1 MSRITKIEIGRFDYA
16 VAGEFKFFKPGPD
29 GRVVRPS
36 VLVRLTDDNGVIGW
50 GQSVPVPTW
59 TYETVESVL
68 TTLEHYLAEVV
79 IGRDP
84 ADFAGLHAAMNTA
97 IRPAF
102 SVGQPLCKA
111 ALDLACY
118 DLVGRQRGVPAW
130 QLFGPP
136 HGAAEEGTRAC
147 LQNSNQAHNG
157 DGRQPAGGRG
167 LGANKLADLPKPQLQ
182 ARPSSLP
189 PGSAGPAVDSL
200 TLSWTVASP
209 KWEVIERQLAEGRAR
224 GYRNFNIKVGAPQTA
239 DYDLELARKVR
250 AFAPDGFLWAD
261 ANTGYTPAEAQAM
274 APKLRDAGVDV
285 LESPLPP
292 TQVRG
297 YQALKK
303 QGALPVLMDEG
314 IVGPEV
320 ASEFIAL
327 GMLDG
332 IAMKPARNAGLWPSV
347 QIVNELRERGLMV
360 LGSGLSDPDFSLL
373 ASVHLFTWSGMKR
386 PCALNGPQFL
396 ADSLFGG
403 ALAPK
408 ADVLARPTAPGLGFL
423 PDERAVAC
431 LRPVARL

>member
-1 MSRITKIEIGRFDYA
+1 MSRIVKIEIGRFDYA

-29 GRVVRPS
+29 GRVTRPS
-36 VLVRLTDDNGVIGW
+36 VLVRLTDENGVEGW

-130 QLFGPP
+130 TLFGAPNT
-136 HGAAEEGTRAC
+136 A
-147 LQNSNQAHNG
+147 L
-157 DGRQPAGGRG
+157 
-167 LGANKLADLPKPQLQ
+167 
-182 ARPSSLP
+182 
-189 PGSAGPAVDSL
+189 DSL

-239 DYDLELARKVR
+239 GYDLELARKVR

-261 ANTGYTPAEAQAM
+261 ANTGYTPAEALAM
-274 APKLRDAGVDV
+274 APQLRDAGVDV

-347 QIVNELRERGLMV
+347 QIVNELRDRGLMV

-373 ASVHLFTWSGMKR
+373 ASVHLFTWSGLSR

-423 PDERAVAC
+423 PEERATAC
-431 LRPVARL
+431 LRPVAQL

>member
-36 VLVRLTDDNGVIGW
+36 VLVRLTDDQGVEGW

-118 DLVGRQRGVPAW
+118 DLVGRQRGVPTW
-130 QLFGPP
+130 KLFGPP
-136 HGAAEEGTRAC
+136 HGRVTARGGPVGYAQAVSTANTEPASRKREPYGQTGAA
-147 LQNSNQAHNG
+147 
-157 DGRQPAGGRG
+157 P
-167 LGANKLADLPKPQLQ
+167 
-182 ARPSSLP
+182 
-189 PGSAGPAVDSL
+189 DSL

-261 ANTGYTPAEAQAM
+261 ANTGYTPAEALAL

-320 ASEFIAL
+320 ATEFIAL

-347 QIVNELRERGLMV
+347 QIVNELREHGLMV

-373 ASVHLFTWSGMKR
+373 ASVHLFTWSGMTR

-403 ALAPK
+403 ALAPE
-408 ADVLARPTAPGLGFL
+408 ADVLARPAAPGLGFL
-423 PDERAVAC
+423 PDERATAC

>member
-29 GRVVRPS
+29 GRVTRPS

-130 QLFGPP
+130 KLFGNP
-136 HGAAEEGTRAC
+136 GT
-147 LQNSNQAHNG
+147 
-157 DGRQPAGGRG
+157 P
-167 LGANKLADLPKPQLQ
+167 
-182 ARPSSLP
+182 
-189 PGSAGPAVDSL
+189 VESL

-261 ANTGYTPAEAQAM
+261 ANTGYTPAEALAL

-320 ASEFIAL
+320 ATEFIAL
-327 GMLDG
+327 DMLDG

-373 ASVHLFTWSGMKR
+373 ASVHLFTWSGMTR

-403 ALAPK
+403 ALAPE
-408 ADVLARPTAPGLGFL
+408 ADVLARPAAPGLGFL
-423 PDERAVAC
+423 PDERATAC

>member
-1 MSRITKIEIGRFDYA
+1 MSRIVKIEIGRFDYA

-36 VLVRLTDDNGVIGW
+36 VLVRLIDENGIEGW

-130 QLFGPP
+130 KLFGPP
-136 HGAAEEGTRAC
+136 HREAKVGASSHTPGFAE
-147 LQNSNQAHNG
+147 
-157 DGRQPAGGRG
+157 
-167 LGANKLADLPKPQLQ
+167 
-182 ARPSSLP
+182 
-189 PGSAGPAVDSL
+189 SALDSL

-224 GYRNFNIKVGAPQTA
+224 GYCNFNIKVGAPQTA
-239 DYDLELARKVR
+239 GYDLELARKVR

-261 ANTGYTPAEAQAM
+261 ANTGYTPAEALAM
-274 APKLRDAGVDV
+274 APQLRDAGVDV

-373 ASVHLFTWSGMKR
+373 ASVHLFTWSGLTR

>member
-1 MSRITKIEIGRFDYA
+1 MHRPIPMSRIVKIEIGRFDYA

-36 VLVRLTDDNGVIGW
+36 VLVHLTDENGIEGW

-130 QLFGPP
+130 KLFGPP
-136 HGAAEEGTRAC
+136 HREAKV
-147 LQNSNQAHNG
+147 
-157 DGRQPAGGRG
+157 
-167 LGANKLADLPKPQLQ
+167 GAN
-182 ARPSSLP
+182 SHT
-189 PGSAGPAVDSL
+189 PGSAESALDSL

-239 DYDLELARKVR
+239 GYDLELARKVR

-261 ANTGYTPAEAQAM
+261 ANTGYTPAEALAM
-274 APKLRDAGVDV
+274 APQLRDAGVDV

-373 ASVHLFTWSGMKR
+373 ASVHLFTWSGLTR

-408 ADVLARPTAPGLGFL
+408 ADVLARPTASGLGFL

>member
-1 MSRITKIEIGRFDYA
+1 MSRIAKIEIGRFDYA

-36 VLVRLTDDNGVIGW
+36 VLVRLTDENGIEGW

-68 TTLEHYLAEVV
+68 TTLEHYLVEVM

-130 QLFGPP
+130 KLFGPP
-136 HGAAEEGTRAC
+136 HREAKVEANSHTPGFAE
-147 LQNSNQAHNG
+147 
-157 DGRQPAGGRG
+157 
-167 LGANKLADLPKPQLQ
+167 
-182 ARPSSLP
+182 
-189 PGSAGPAVDSL
+189 SALNSL

-209 KWEVIERQLAEGRAR
+209 KWEVIERQLAEGKAR
-224 GYRNFNIKVGAPQTA
+224 GYRNFNIKVGAPQA
-239 DYDLELARKVR
+239 AGYDLELARKVR

-261 ANTGYTPAEAQAM
+261 ANTGYTPAEALAM
-274 APKLRDAGVDV
+274 APQLRDAGVDV

-373 ASVHLFTWSGMKR
+373 ASVHLFTWSGLTR

-408 ADVLARPTAPGLGFL
+408 ADVLVRPTAPGLGFL